1 MQGHGGNLERI
12 PQLAAPAE
20 PCSRSRERSLIA
32 ASWLLVVCAGTLATV
47 FARAFLPEKFALDA
61 LIMQS
66 LMDSSDLWDGLSFDG
81 YVNTARLWWLVFHV
95 VPHAAIPPLFYGA
108 TALAMIAVL
117 RVIDVQSLRYHLLAG
132 TWLLCSSLFLTFA
145 NKEMVALPIALWLC
159 LARSAPS
166 RIAAGLAFLLYA
178 AFFRQYWAICFFYF
192 IAALAALRLQIARH
206 GVLALAIA
214 LTAYV
219 LPFVGAAA
227 AGYEPLTDARTSV
240 NADRVDSPDARSAF
254 NNTFENSGAV
264 TDIENAALAW
274 PYINIPVVLASKAS
288 PQYVMFAIL
297 QLCTLWF
304 FAAGCAS
311 FLKDARRIGYAG
323 STYLRCCAF
332 VIAYSLTQAIFEPD
346 FGSFLRHEVIL
357 MVPMLIVAFYRAH
370 AKRAPDPQPMGF
382 AYGRNVSAYL

>member
-1 MQGHGGNLERI
+1 MHADGGTLWQI
-12 PQLAAPAE
+12 PQLVGAGE
-20 PCSRSRERSLIA
+20 PSWRSRERSLIA

-61 LIMQS
+61 FVMQS
-66 LMDSSDLWDGLSFDG
+66 LMDSSQLWAGLSFDG
-81 YVNTARLWWLVFHV
+81 YVNTARFWWLVFHV
-95 VPHAAIPPLFYGA
+95 VPQAAVPPLYYV
-108 TALAMIAVL
+108 ALALTMIAVL
-117 RVIDVQSLRYHLLAG
+117 RVLDVQSLRYHLLAA
-132 TWLLCSSLFLTFA
+132 TWLLCSALFLTFP

-159 LARSAPS
+159 LARSVPS

-178 AFFRQYWAICFFYF
+178 AFFRQYWVICFFYF
-192 IAALAALRLQIARH
+192 IAVLAALRLQIARH

-214 LTAYV
+214 LAAYA

-227 AGYEPLTDARTSV
+227 ADYEPLTDARTTV
-240 NADRVDSPDARSAF
+240 NADRIDSPDARSAF
-254 NNTFENSGAV
+254 DNTFENSGAV
-264 TDIENAALAW
+264 TDMENAALAW
-274 PYINIPVVLASKAS
+274 PYMNIPVALASKAS

-311 FLKDARRIGYAG
+311 FVKDARRLGYAG

-357 MVPMLIVAFYRAH
+357 MVPMLTVAFYRAH
-370 AKRAPDPQPMGF
+370 AKRVPDPQPMGF